1 MFLNTLLLRCWQR
14 VTAFILCVVLT
25 SVVLS
30 SMVYASPGAH
40 GPNGEH
46 LDTSNSVLASANP
59 KFESFTE
66 TFELLGELF
75 ESQLVI
81 YLHDFKTNVPIEGA
95 SIELE
100 SGQLSANT
108 EYSDTLKAYLLT
120 DQKMLELLNA
130 DGSHEIVLTIMT
142 QGSGDLL
149 VANLDITKAHTTNDH
164 NNEDHHHIPWFEI
177 FIVLVVFCVGFLFG
191 RINKGK
197 KS

>member
-1 MFLNTLLLRCWQR
+1 
-14 VTAFILCVVLT
+14 
-25 SVVLS
+25 
-30 SMVYASPGAH
+30 
-40 GPNGEH
+40 
-46 LDTSNSVLASANP
+46 
-59 KFESFTE
+59 
-66 TFELLGELF
+66 LGELF

-100 SGQLSANT
+100 SGQLSATT
-108 EYSDTLKAYLLT
+108 EYSDTLEAYLLT

-142 QGSGDLL
+142 QDSGDLL
-149 VANLDITKAHTTNDH
+149 VANLDITKANTTNDN

-177 FIVLVVFCVGFLFG
+177 FISLVVFCVGFLFG
-191 RINKGK
+191 GINKEK